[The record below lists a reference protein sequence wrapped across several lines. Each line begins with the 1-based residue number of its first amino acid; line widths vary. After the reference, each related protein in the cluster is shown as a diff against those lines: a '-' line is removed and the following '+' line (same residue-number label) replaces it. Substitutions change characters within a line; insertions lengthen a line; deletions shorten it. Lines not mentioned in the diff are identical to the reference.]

1 MVYDVSDI
9 AQGSEADLPHM
20 EYNQIF
26 GFQRDQMHWYR
37 FSLSQAISAIWNPL
51 AAPRK
56 KRIPI
61 VQMTSWSEGT
71 ILMMTPDD
79 E

>member
-26 GFQRDQMHWYR
+26 GFQRDQMH
-37 FSLSQAISAIWNPL
+37 
-51 AAPRK
+51 
-56 KRIPI
+56 
-61 VQMTSWSEGT
+61 
-71 ILMMTPDD
+71 
-79 E
+79 